1 MFMDRPFS
9 RSRSEHLTVMPSEF
23 RLRLEARFEAW
34 ALPRELA
41 AEIESRCSWV
51 TYEKGAVIF
60 ASGARANLIF
70 WVAKGLVKAYL
81 PLANGGRSLVF
92 VARCGEPVGIID
104 RVDDNGRRHHVL
116 EGHALTK
123 CTVGLLSREQLA
135 TLLHKLDCQTAVKLL
150 ENLNTMWS
158 AMFERFAG
166 LIGLSLRE
174 RLEMVFKDLAARFG
188 VKDDRGVLIMPK
200 LSQEELAEMIGS
212 SRPMISKLLADMAQ
226 EGLLARGE
234 HRLILRKDAVSTSR
248 SVISPRL
255 GDRGPL

>member
-1 MFMDRPFS
+1 MDRPIP
-9 RSRSEHLTVMPSEF
+9 RSRTVHLTVMPSEF
-23 RLRLEARFEAW
+23 RLRLEARFDAW

-41 AEIESRCSWV
+41 AEIEDRCSWV
-51 TYEKGAVIF
+51 TYERGTVIF
-60 ASGARANLIF
+60 ASGARANAVF
-70 WVAKGLVKAYL
+70 WVAKGMVKAYL

-92 VARCGEPVGIID
+92 VARCGEPLGIID
-104 RVDDNGRRHHVL
+104 RVDDYGRRHHVL
-116 EGHALTK
+116 DGHALTR
-123 CTVGLLSREQLA
+123 CTVGLLGREQLA
-135 TLLHKLDCQTAVKLL
+135 TLLHKLDCKTAVKLL

-158 AMFERFAG
+158 AIFERFAG

-234 HRLILRKDAVSTSR
+234 HRLILRKDTVSTNR
-248 SVISPRL
+248 NLISPRL
-255 GDRGPL
+255 ADQGLP

>member
-1 MFMDRPFS
+1 MFMDQSFAPS
-9 RSRSEHLTVMPSEF
+9 SPENLTVMPSEF
-23 RLRLEARFEAW
+23 RLRLEARLEAW
-34 ALPRELA
+34 ALPRKLA
-41 AEIESRCSWV
+41 AEIETRCSWV

-60 ASGARANLIF
+60 ASGASANLVF

-92 VARCGEPVGIID
+92 VARSGEPLGMID
-104 RVDDNGRRHHVL
+104 RVDDRGRRHHL
-116 EGHALTK
+116 LAGHALTK

-200 LSQEELAEMIGS
+200 LSQAELAEMIGS
-212 SRPMISKLLADMAQ
+212 SRPMISKLLADMAN

-234 HRLILRKDAVSTSR
+234 HRLILRRDAVSR
-248 SVISPRL
+248 
-255 GDRGPL
+255 